1 MRKYRL
7 LYLVDILCLALLYIL
22 NVLSYKK
29 AGVNHH
35 VIYKSRQFIRIYCT
49 GDRFIG
55 SIIVLAAL
63 LAVSIIF
70 TLYLLKHHRPFFDGM
85 LLTVNILALLLLLLI
100 PAFYKIRIFV
110 YLCKTLA
117 ALAVLK
123 VGITAGAHLSFFKR

>member
-7 LYLVDILCLALLYIL
+7 LYLVDILCLVLLYIL

-35 VIYKSRQFIRIYCT
+35 VIYKSRLFIKTYCT
-49 GDRFIG
+49 GNWFTG
-55 SIIVLAAL
+55 SMIVLAAL

-70 TLYLLKHHRPFFDGM
+70 TLYLMKHRRPFFDGT
-85 LLTVNILALLLLLLI
+85 LLTVNILALLLLLLV
-100 PAFYKIRIFV
+100 PAFYKIRIFA
-110 YLCKTLA
+110 YLYKTLI

-123 VGITAGAHLSFFKR
+123 VGITAGVYLCFFKR